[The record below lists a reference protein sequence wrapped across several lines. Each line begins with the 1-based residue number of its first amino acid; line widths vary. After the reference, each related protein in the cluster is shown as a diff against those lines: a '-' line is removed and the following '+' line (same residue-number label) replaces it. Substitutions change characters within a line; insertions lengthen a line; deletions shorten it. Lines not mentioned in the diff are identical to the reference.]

1 MRPLAERLDLITRI
15 LERTAGRLPAELEA
29 DARDVLQHAGKRMSF
44 GPQTVVAL
52 AGATGSGKS
61 SLFNALTG
69 QQLAEVA
76 ARRPTTSQ
84 TRAAAFAPSD
94 VALLDWLGIQRRNE
108 VPPPLEG
115 FRDLVLLDLPDHDS
129 TQTEHRQEVERMVPV
144 VDQFIWVL
152 DPQKYADAAV
162 HERYLRPLARHREV
176 ITVVLNQADRL
187 SAEELRSC
195 MDDLRRLLDDDGL
208 GGVPVLATSAVT
220 GDGLD
225 ELRRKLAKLATAK
238 TAAAAR
244 LSADI
249 DVVAAELSDAV
260 AGPAVGTPSKRAV
273 ASLEA
278 SLSEAAGVPYVV
290 GAVRTSMLHR
300 GSLATGWPLVKWLGR
315 FKPDP
320 LRRLRIG
327 SGARHAQLEADVAPH
342 SSLPNRGSIAEA
354 RLRTGLRTLS
364 SELSEGLPGH
374 WQDAIHDA
382 VHNGV
387 PTLPDSLDQA
397 VVTANLHTERQ
408 PVWWQVLRFL
418 QWLLIAAVVVGI
430 GWLTVDVVLSYF
442 QLPTLPRVVIQDIPF
457 ALPTLLVGGGLV
469 LGLVLSL
476 VSRFFVGLG
485 ARSKARR
492 ARSILARRVAEVAGR
507 EVVQPAQSELDRLT
521 DARTLV
527 GKLT

>member
-1 MRPLAERLDLITRI
+1 MRPLAERLSLITEV
-15 LERTAGRLPAELEA
+15 LERASGRLPEEVQAHAREVLE
-29 DARDVLQHAGKRMSF
+29 HAGQRLSF

-108 VPPPLEG
+108 VPPPREG
-115 FRDLVLLDLPDHDS
+115 FQDLVLLDLPDHDS

-162 HERYLRPLARHREV
+162 HERYLRPLARHRDV
-176 ITVVLNQADRL
+176 ITIVLNQADRL
-187 SAEELRSC
+187 TPEELKSC
-195 MDDLRRLLDDDGL
+195 LSDLRRLLDEDGL
-208 GGVPVLATSAVT
+208 KGVPVLATSAVT

-244 LSADI
+244 LSADV
-249 DVVAAELSDAV
+249 DVLAAELSAAV
-260 AGPAVGTPSKRAV
+260 DGPAVKAPSKKAV
-273 ASLEA
+273 TSLEA
-278 SLSEAAGVPYVV
+278 SLAESAGVPYVV

-300 GSLATGWPLVKWLGR
+300 GSLATGWPLVKWIGR

-327 SGARHAQLEADVAPH
+327 SGAKHAQLEADVAPH

-364 SELSEGLPGH
+364 TELSDGLPGH
-374 WQDAIHDA
+374 WQDAIQNA
-382 VHNGV
+382 VHKCV
-387 PTLPDSLDQA
+387 PTLPDSLDRA

-408 PVWWQVLRFL
+408 PLWWQVLRFL
-418 QWLLIAAVVVGI
+418 QWLLIAAVVVGV
-430 GWLTVDVVLSYF
+430 GWLTIDVVLSYF
-442 QLPTLPRVVIQDIPF
+442 QLPRLPRVMISEVPF
-457 ALPTLLVGGGLV
+457 PLPTLLVGGGLI
-469 LGLVLSL
+469 LGFVLSL
-476 VSRFFVGLG
+476 VSRIFVGLG

-492 ARSILARRVAEVAGR
+492 ARAILTRRVAEVADR
-507 EVVQPAQSELDRLT
+507 EVVQPAQAELDALT
-521 DARTLV
+521 QSRTLV
-527 GKLT
+527 AKLS

>member
-1 MRPLAERLDLITRI
+1 MRPLSERLELISAI
-15 LERTAGRLPAELEA
+15 LDQTSGRLPEELETR
-29 DARDVLQHAGKRMSF
+29 ARGVLEHAGARLSF

-76 ARRPTTSQ
+76 ARRPTTSE

-108 VPPPLEG
+108 VPPPREG
-115 FRDLVLLDLPDHDS
+115 FEDLVLLDLPDHDS
-129 TQTEHRQEVERMVPV
+129 TQIEHRQEVERMVPV

-162 HERYLRPLARHREV
+162 HERYLRPLSRHRDV
-176 ITVVLNQADRL
+176 ITVVLNQSDRL
-187 SAEELRSC
+187 TSEELKAC
-195 MDDLRRLLDDDGL
+195 LADLRRLLDDDGL
-208 GGVPVLATSAVT
+208 SGVPVLATSAVT

-225 ELRRKLAKLATAK
+225 ELRKKSAKLATAK

-244 LSADI
+244 LSADV
-249 DVVAAELSDAV
+249 DVLAAELSAAV
-260 AGPAVGTPSKRAV
+260 AGPAVKTPSKKAV
-273 ASLEA
+273 AQLEA
-278 SLSEAAGVPYVV
+278 NLADSAGVPYVV

-300 GSLATGWPLVKWLGR
+300 GSLATGWPLVKWIGR
-315 FKPDP
+315 FRPDP

-327 SGARHAQLEADVAPH
+327 SGARHAELEPDVAPH

-364 SELSEGLPGH
+364 SEISDGLPSH
-374 WQDAIHDA
+374 WQEAIQGA
-382 VHNGV
+382 VHNSLA
-387 PTLPDSLDQA
+387 TLPDSLDRA

-408 PVWWQVLRFL
+408 PLWWQLLRFL
-418 QWLLIAAVVVGI
+418 QWLLIAAVLLGVL
-430 GWLTVDVVLSYF
+430 WLSVDVVLAYF
-442 QLPTLPRVVIQDIPF
+442 QLPRLPRVMISDIPF
-457 ALPTLLVGGGLV
+457 PLPTLLVGGGLA
-469 LGLVLSL
+469 LGFVLSL
-476 VSRFFVGLG
+476 VSRVFVGLG

-492 ARSILARRVAEVAGR
+492 ARSILNRRVAEVADR
-507 EVVQPAQSELDRLT
+507 EVVQPAQAELDALT
-521 DARTLV
+521 TIRAQV
-527 GKLT
+527 AKLS

>member
-1 MRPLAERLDLITRI
+1 MRPLSERLELITRV
-15 LERTAGRLPAELEA
+15 LARTSGRLPQELEA
-29 DARDVLQHAGKRMSF
+29 RARGVLAHAGKRMSF

-94 VALLDWLGIQRRNE
+94 VALLDWLGVQRRNE
-108 VPPPLEG
+108 VPPPVDG
-115 FRDLVLLDLPDHDS
+115 FKDLVLLDLPDHDS
-129 TQTEHRQEVERMVPV
+129 TQIEHRQEVERMVPV

-162 HERYLRPLARHREV
+162 HERYLRPLAQHRDV
-176 ITVVLNQADRL
+176 ITIVLNQADRL
-187 SAEELRSC
+187 DAEELRSC
-195 MDDLRRLLDDDGL
+195 LADLRRLLDDDGL
-208 GGVPVLATSAVT
+208 HGVPVLATSAVT

-225 ELRRKLAKLATAK
+225 DLRRRLAKLAMAK
-238 TAAAAR
+238 TASAAR
-244 LSADI
+244 LSADV
-249 DVVAAELSDAV
+249 DVLADELSTAV
-260 AGPAVGTPSKRAV
+260 AGPAVSAPSKKSV
-273 ASLEA
+273 SSLED
-278 SLSEAAGVPYVV
+278 SLAEAAGVPYVV

-300 GSLATGWPLVKWLGR
+300 GSLATGWPLVKWIGR

-327 SGARHAQLEADVAPH
+327 SGAKHAQLEADVAPH

-364 SELSEGLPGH
+364 NELSESLPGH
-374 WQDAIHDA
+374 WQRAIADA
-382 VHNGV
+382 VHKGV

-397 VVTANLHTERQ
+397 VVTANLHTERP
-408 PVWWQVLRFL
+408 PVWWQLLRFL

-430 GWLTVDVVLSYF
+430 GWLTADVVLSYF
-442 QLPTLPRVVIQDIPF
+442 QLPNLPRVMIREIPF
-457 ALPTLLVGGGLV
+457 PLPTLLVGGGLV
-469 LGLVLSL
+469 LGFVLSL
-476 VSRFFVGLG
+476 VSRIFVGLG

-492 ARSILARRVAEVAGR
+492 ARSILNKRVAEVASR
-507 EVVQPAQSELDRLT
+507 EVVQPAQAELDALT
-521 DARTLV
+521 DSRTLV
-527 GKLT
+527 AKLA

>member
-1 MRPLAERLDLITRI
+1 MRPLAERLELIEKVLNR
-15 LERTAGRLPAELEA
+15 ASGRLPEELEA
-29 DARDVLQHAGKRMSF
+29 HARDVLEHAGQRMSF

-115 FRDLVLLDLPDHDS
+115 FKALVLLDLPDHDS
-129 TQTEHRQEVERMVPV
+129 TQAEHRQEVDKMVPV

-162 HERYLRPLARHREV
+162 HERYLRPLARHRDV

-187 SAEELRSC
+187 TAEELKSC
-195 MDDLRRLLDDDGL
+195 LADLRRLLDDDGL
-208 GGVPVLATSAVT
+208 TGVPVLATSAVT

-244 LSADI
+244 LSADV
-249 DVVAAELSDAV
+249 DVLSAELSAAV
-260 AGPAVGTPSKRAV
+260 AGPAVNAPSRKSI

-278 SLSEAAGVPYVV
+278 SLAEAAGVPYVV

-300 GSLATGWPLVKWLGR
+300 GSLATGWPLVKWIGR

-327 SGARHAQLEADVAPH
+327 SGAKHAQLEADVAPH

-364 SELSEGLPGH
+364 TELSDGLPGH
-374 WQDAIHDA
+374 WQLAIQGA
-382 VHNGV
+382 VHSCV
-387 PTLPDSLDQA
+387 PTLPDSLDRA
-397 VVTANLHTERQ
+397 VVTANLRTERQ
-408 PVWWQVLRFL
+408 PIWWQVLRFL

-430 GWLTVDVVLSYF
+430 GWLTIDVALSYF
-442 QLPTLPRVVIQDIPF
+442 QLPKLPRVMIRDIPF
-457 ALPTLLVGGGLV
+457 PLPTLLVGGGLI
-469 LGLVLSL
+469 LGFVLSL
-476 VSRFFVGLG
+476 VSRIFVGLG

-492 ARSILARRVAEVAGR
+492 ARSILTKRVSEVARREVL
-507 EVVQPAQSELDRLT
+507 QPAQAELEALT
-521 DARTLV
+521 ESRTLV
-527 GKLT
+527 GKLA